1 MLATVFVL
9 LVVVFRRASDALIIM
24 ATLPLA
30 LVGGLWLMDL
40 LGYDMSVASAVGFIA
55 LAGVASEIGV
65 VMLVY
70 INSAIDARGAAGTLA
85 DEHALAEAIVDG
97 AALRVRPI
105 MMTASV
111 VIAGLLPIMW
121 SSGTGSEV
129 MRRIAAPMMGGMITA
144 LVLSMF
150 VVPVA
155 YLVVRRRPMRAR
167 EAHATAA

>member
-1 MLATVFVL
+1 MY
-9 LVVVFRRASDALIIM
+9 
-24 ATLPLA
+24 
-30 LVGGLWLMDL
+30 L
-40 LGYDMSVASAVGFIA
+40 LGYDMSIASAVGFIA

-65 VMLVY
+65 VMLLY
-70 INSAIDARGAAGTLA
+70 INGAIDARKKAGTLA
-85 DEHALAEAIVDG
+85 DRAAVADAIVDG

-121 SSGTGSEV
+121 SGGTGSEV
-129 MRRIAAPMMGGMITA
+129 MRRIAAPMIGGMVTT

-155 YLVVRRRPMRAR
+155 YLIVRTWGMRGS
-167 EAHATAA
+167 EAPATPEIYAHPSAAGYTPPDYHRLD

>member
-1 MLATVFVL
+1 VL
-9 LVVVFRRASDALIIM
+9 LVVVFRRAGDALVIM
-24 ATLPLA
+24 ATLPFA
-30 LVGGLWLMDL
+30 LVGGLWLMAL

-70 INSAIDARGAAGTLA
+70 INASIEARKAAVKLL
-85 DEHALAEAIVDG
+85 DRPALAAAIVDG

-105 MMTASV
+105 MMTACV

-121 SSGTGSEV
+121 SGGTGSEV
-129 MRRIAAPMMGGMITA
+129 MRRIAAPMLGGMITA

-150 VVPVA
+150 VVPAVF
-155 YLVVRRRPMRAR
+155 LLVRRRG
-167 EAHATAA
+167 